1 MKGSHWYEQKVTLVY
16 YHASKPNGTFR
27 GKKLGDILHCEGAM
41 SHKAIYRQPLLGIS
55 MKKSHLHL
63 NANIFIFGLTCATKV
78 VLQQALQL
86 VASKLPVKVAPCDK
100 ALKLH

>member
-1 MKGSHWYEQKVTLVY
+1 
-16 YHASKPNGTFR
+16 
-27 GKKLGDILHCEGAM
+27 M

-55 MKKSHLHL
+55 MKKSHLHT

-100 ALKLH
+100 ALRYNNVYNGAVVGPMPAVSGFGFGFWLVAFAAVVMLRLWLI